1 MHFEEDGNRV
11 FEVRN
16 RVLEDGNLILDV
28 RNRILDV
35 DCLGNMT
42 VLCISRRMEIA
53 FWRMGVA
60 SWRSEIASWNMGIA
74 SWRIA
79 R

>member
-11 FEVRN
+11 LDDVN
-16 RVLEDGNLILDV
+16 CDLEDGNLILDV
-28 RNRILDV
+28 RHRILDV

-42 VLCISRRMEIA
+42 VSCISRRMEIA